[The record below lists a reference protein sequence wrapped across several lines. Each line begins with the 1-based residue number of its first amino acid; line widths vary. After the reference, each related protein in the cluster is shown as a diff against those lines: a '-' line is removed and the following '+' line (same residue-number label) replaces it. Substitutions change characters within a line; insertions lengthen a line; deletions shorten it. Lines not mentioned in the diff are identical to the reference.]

1 MPDLRTPG
9 TYVEEILTSN
19 PTIAAAPTSR
29 VAFLGSAGQGPVGE
43 PVLVHSMGEFR
54 SAFGASGGS
63 LSTAV
68 ELFLANGGTDAVVVR
83 LLRQGPAA
91 RSSQASAREIP
102 FVEPKAS
109 LVRSRQALASGV
121 SLTASMGGPQLDAS
135 CFIAESGGIRTLD
148 KTTFNLLYIP
158 PYRDGNDVDIEVL
171 AAAAAYCRERNAML
185 IIDAPRGWRDVYSAE
200 RGIGNIRSALGGGAR
215 NAIMYFPYLRRR
227 CGDALEEVPPGAA
240 VAGVIARTDAQRG
253 VWKAPAGTEAQIR
266 GVEGT
271 VTPLDPTDLDRLSPV
286 AINGLRSMPGSGT
299 VIWGARTLEG
309 AEGMSSE
316 WKYVPVRRLALFIEE
331 SLIQGLQWTVLEP
344 NGEALWSRV
353 RSAARAFLNDLYRRG
368 AFQGASPED
377 TYFVKCDRETATQAD
392 MVSGTV
398 NLVVGFAPLRPAE
411 FVVVHV
417 QLRAMAQAR

>member
-19 PTIAAAPTSR
+19 PTIASAPTSR

-91 RSSQASAREIP
+91 TSSQASVREIP
-102 FVEPKAS
+102 SVEPKAP
-109 LVRSRQALASGV
+109 LVRSRQALASWA
-121 SLTASMGGPQLDAS
+121 SLTASMGGSQLDAS

-158 PYRDGNDVDIEVL
+158 PYQDGNDLDIGVL

-200 RGIGNIRSALGGGAR
+200 RGIGNIRSALGCAAR

-240 VAGVIARTDAQRG
+240 VAGVIVRTDAQRG
-253 VWKAPAGTEAQIR
+253 VWKAPAGMEAQIR

-271 VTPLDPTDLDRLSPV
+271 VTPLDPTDLDRLNPV

-299 VIWGARTLEG
+299 VIWGVRTLEG